1 MDEKII
7 PAEVNPTTEQFP
19 PETNRVAEPDADD
32 IEFETY
38 DRERPKGK
46 GEYIVTLRVAAS
58 RLKTIEKDAEAAFG
72 EMLLSVEKDNPA
84 TSRSA
89 LLAEAEEEVDKARGM
104 VEDLRD
110 GLQNWRDNLP
120 ENFQDGAKATELD
133 DAIEALGELAEQLDS
148 QNFNF
153 AIDMPGMY

>member
-1 MDEKII
+1 
-7 PAEVNPTTEQFP
+7 
-19 PETNRVAEPDADD
+19 
-32 IEFETY
+32 
-38 DRERPKGK
+38 
-46 GEYIVTLRVAAS
+46 
-58 RLKTIEKDAEAAFG
+58 
-72 EMLLSVEKDNPA
+72 MLLSVEKDNPA

-153 AIDMPGMY
+153 AIDMPGMYWEAFYGNR